1 MMLSNTLQ
9 LKVLKLKLNIHIP
22 DKTEL
27 VDTKLMKLNL
37 KTPDIMMLNKMMQP
51 NYKLLLLWDQSQ
63 LPLKLINKVSNYTL
77 VVYIMMLVVEFH

>member
-37 KTPDIMMLNKMMQP
+37 KTPDIMMLHKIMLS
-51 NYKLLLLWDQSQ
+51 NYKPLL
-63 LPLKLINKVSNYTL
+63 P
-77 VVYIMMLVVEFH
+77 